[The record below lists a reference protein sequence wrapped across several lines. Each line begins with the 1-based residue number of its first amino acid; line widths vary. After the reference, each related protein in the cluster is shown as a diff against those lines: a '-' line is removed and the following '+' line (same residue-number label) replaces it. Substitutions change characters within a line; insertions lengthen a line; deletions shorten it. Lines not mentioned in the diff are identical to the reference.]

1 MTEHTVPAH
10 RPARRTVTP
19 LAWMG
24 GASALSWLGVTAAT
38 GGAAHPET
46 LFGMLGPLASAAATW
61 VAVARTC
68 AVAPQRLTGV
78 LMTGFALKALFFG
91 VYVAVM
97 LMMLGVRPVPFIASF
112 TGYFIALY
120 LIEALFLRRL
130 LMEAPRWPGR

>member
-1 MTEHTVPAH
+1 MNDTVASHREPGHTI
-10 RPARRTVTP
+10 TP

-24 GASALSWLGVTAAT
+24 GASAVSWLGLTAVT
-38 GGAAHPET
+38 GSAAHPEA
-46 LFGMLGPLASAAATW
+46 LFGMLGPLTSAGATW
-61 VAVARTC
+61 IAVARTH

-97 LMMLGVRPVPFIASF
+97 LMLLGVRPVPFVASF

-120 LIEALFLRRL
+120 VIEALFLRRL
-130 LMEAPRWPGR
+130 LMEAPRSPGR